1 MIHFKLSQTIN
12 RPLDEV
18 FAYWADP
25 DNVPAWQGGVVAY
38 QRTSSGPLGVGT
50 TYSITRKALGMRQE
64 TAGEYTAYEH
74 NRRVCERIEAGPA
87 KYTIQT
93 QFTAQGAIT
102 RVDIETQIDLSGLL
116 GRLGEKAASRP
127 IRKQAA
133 QDHAKIKSI
142 LEAR

>member
-18 FAYWADP
+18 FAYWSDP
-25 DNVPAWQGGVVAY
+25 DNVPAWQGGVVSY
-38 QRTSSGPLGVGT
+38 RRTSSGPLGIGT

-64 TAGEYTAYEH
+64 TSGEYTAYEH

-93 QFTAQGAIT
+93 EFTAQGTAT
-102 RVDIETQIDLSGLL
+102 RVDIETQIDLSADLFHADIPASPADYSVHNSAHCSVSSLPLL
-116 GRLGEKAASRP
+116 S
-127 IRKQAA
+127 
-133 QDHAKIKSI
+133 
-142 LEAR
+142 

>member
-18 FAYWADP
+18 FAYWSDP
-25 DNVPAWQGGVVAY
+25 DNVPAWQGGVVSY
-38 QRTSSGPLGVGT
+38 RRTSSGPLGIGT

-64 TAGEYTAYEH
+64 TSGEYTAYEH

-87 KYTIQT
+87 KDTIQT
-93 QFTAQGAIT
+93 EFTAQDTAT
-102 RVDIETQIDLSGLL
+102 RVDIETQIDLRGLL
-116 GRLGEKAASRP
+116 GRLGEKAGSRP
-127 IRKQAA
+127 IRKEAE
-133 QDHAKIKSI
+133 QDHAKIKAI